1 MESEKNKPLLEAMIC
16 LTEEHLRDKAVSY
29 ICLKEKED
37 FIKAV
42 SVRCFDRMEIG
53 TENGDPL
60 PPFYKES
67 QISKL
72 KYMTAALMKLYLH
85 LETDLSEDGGP
96 WDISSECYETAARSF
111 LISQLERIK
120 KRTSDKTLQDK
131 IYDLLADY
139 KLLEKLLNAE
149 CYGMLPAMNDTLSRF
164 QMMMSAQTTPEAVEA
179 LMKATE
185 ETKRELEGYKESRG

>member
-1 MESEKNKPLLEAMIC
+1 MEIVKNVC
-16 LTEEHLRDKAVSY
+16 LTEEHLRDVAVSY
-29 ICLKEKED
+29 VSMRDKEE
-37 FIKAV
+37 FIKDV
-42 SVRCFDRMEIG
+42 SPGCFDKMEIG

-67 QISKL
+67 AVRKHR
-72 KYMTAALMKLYLH
+72 YMTAALLKLYLR
-85 LETDLSEDGGP
+85 LGYDTETEGDP
-96 WDISSECYETAARSF
+96 WSITDESYEAASRSF

-120 KRTSDKTLQDK
+120 KRTADKELQDK

-164 QMMMSAQTTPEAVEA
+164 QMMMSAQTTPEAMEA

-185 ETKRELEGYKESRG
+185 ETKRELEEYREKRG

>member
-1 MESEKNKPLLEAMIC
+1 MEIVKNVC
-16 LTEEHLRDKAVSY
+16 LTEEHLRDVAVSY
-29 ICLKEKED
+29 VPMRDKEE
-37 FIKAV
+37 FIKDV
-42 SVRCFDRMEIG
+42 SPGCFDKMEIG

-67 QISKL
+67 AVRKHR
-72 KYMTAALMKLYLH
+72 YMTAALLKLYLR
-85 LETDLSEDGGP
+85 LGYDAEAEADPWSITDES
-96 WDISSECYETAARSF
+96 YEAASRSC

-120 KRTSDKTLQDK
+120 KRTADKELQDK

-149 CYGMLPAMNDTLSRF
+149 CYGMLPAMNDTVSRF
-164 QMMMSAQTTPEAVEA
+164 QMMMSAQTTPEAMEA

-185 ETKRELEGYKESRG
+185 EAKRDLEEYREKRG